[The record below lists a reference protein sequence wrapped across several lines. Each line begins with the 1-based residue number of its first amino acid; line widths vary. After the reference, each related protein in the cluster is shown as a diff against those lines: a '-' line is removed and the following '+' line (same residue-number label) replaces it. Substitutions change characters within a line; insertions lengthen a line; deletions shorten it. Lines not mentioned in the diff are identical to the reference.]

1 MTQYGYAGTVAT
13 MAIDSG
19 TTLSSEIDLG
29 KPWNLLSLRVPT
41 MTSGTNIFIQGA
53 GTTGGNFDRI
63 YTAAGDSAGDT
74 TPEAWEVDSA
84 TCQAIVPF
92 AKPPTRYIKIE
103 LSTAM
108 TASSAIFEVICSD

>member
-1 MTQYGYAGTVAT
+1 MGYGRAGTVAAV
-13 MAIDSG
+13 AIDSG

-29 KPWNLLSLRVPT
+29 GAFDLLSLRIPT
-41 MTSGTNIFIQGA
+41 MTSGTDVYIQGA
-53 GTTGGNFDRI
+53 GTSGGNFDRI
-63 YTAAGDSAGDT
+63 YTAAGDSTGDS
-74 TPEAWEVDSA
+74 TPEAWFVAST